1 MDCSPPGSS
10 VYEISQVRILEQVTI
25 SFSRGSSSEIP
36 IIFFKKKKISTYRTQ
51 RVWHSYPKGTAE
63 RWGSTWEG
71 AIFWGQTAWNH
82 YWLDHVLPV

>member
-10 VYEISQVRILEQVTI
+10 VYEISQVRIPEQVTI

-36 IIFFKKKKISTYRTQ
+36 IIFFKKKISTYRTQ

-63 RWGSTWEG
+63 RWGGSTWEG